1 METFTQR
8 WQQLDWDDI
17 GLRINSK
24 TNVDVERALQTF
36 RPDREDMLA
45 LLSPAAAHYLEPMA
59 RKAQQLT
66 RQRFGNTVG
75 FTSRSTFLICVLT
88 TAPIAVFL

>member
-24 TNVDVERALQTF
+24 TNADVERALQTF

-45 LLSPAAAHYLEPMA
+45 LLSPA
-59 RKAQQLT
+59 
-66 RQRFGNTVG
+66 
-75 FTSRSTFLICVLT
+75 
-88 TAPIAVFL
+88 